1 MRATILFNENRF
13 IISGLAWVIEAKAF
27 GNGDLGHC
35 GWCPTGLVRVFSRQG
50 SWLLWVLLFSSVMLK
65 SSEKWRDK
73 QLFTLTKISSSC
85 RMMAPWGLPLC
96 VVVQCLECQSAIRV
110 IPALTPPPPAS
121 VAGEPLEFSQHFE
134 PWLLLWNRNIS
145 TSSRYCEGLMKIR
158 THSVWGWGYIRD
170 AGSSCFLSSVN

>member
-1 MRATILFNENRF
+1 MRVTILFNENRF

-35 GWCPTGLVRVFSRQG
+35 GWCLTGLVRVFSRQG

-73 QLFTLTKISSSC
+73 QLFTLTKISFSC

-121 VAGEPLEFSQHFE
+121 VCWRTSIIFSTLRALAPSMKWEYQYLLTVLWGLNENKDTQCLGVGLHKRCWFFLLSEF
-134 PWLLLWNRNIS
+134 
-145 TSSRYCEGLMKIR
+145 C
-158 THSVWGWGYIRD
+158 
-170 AGSSCFLSSVN
+170 